1 MTKHIIKNGP
11 EAEYQLLMAEGEL
24 KPDSDQARVVSGL
37 ERLHGELINYP
48 EAGSRQLGFLFNS
61 RWSARLFGWL
71 RKNRQLP
78 KGIYMYG
85 GVGRGKSMLMD
96 LFFSV
101 APLKTKRRVHFH
113 EFMLDIHARLQV
125 LRGRS
130 TNERSKRG
138 WRTDDEDPIPAVA
151 RQIASETTLLCFDEL
166 QITDIADAMILA
178 RLFKALFDRG
188 VIVVATSNRPPDDLY
203 KNGLNRQRFSPFIDQ
218 LKETLEIVPLDGPTD
233 YRYDRLKGVD
243 TYYSPVNEETT
254 AKLSE
259 AFFRLTDRDVKDRAK
274 VPSVE
279 LNIQGRTLFVP
290 KAARGV
296 AVFSFKRLCANP
308 LGSADYIT
316 IARTF
321 HTVIMVAIPQL
332 GKENHDQ
339 AKRFITFIDALYE
352 HGVKF
357 LCSAAVLPH
366 SLYETGDS
374 SFEFERTISRL
385 MEMQS
390 EDYLLRGHGVV
401 ILNNYSA
408 AGACS
413 KPITFSPT
421 SI

>member
-11 EAEYQLLMAEGEL
+11 KAAYQLLMTEGEL
-24 KPDSDQARVVSGL
+24 KPDRDQARVVSGL

-48 EAGSRQLGFLFNS
+48 EAGSGQFGFLFNR
-61 RWSARLFGWL
+61 RWSSRLFGWL
-71 RKNRQLP
+71 RKNKQLP
-78 KGIYMYG
+78 KGIYLYG

-113 EFMLDIHARLQV
+113 EFMLDIHARLEI
-125 LRGRS
+125 LHGLS

-166 QITDIADAMILA
+166 QITDIADAMVLA

-203 KNGLNRQRFSPFIDQ
+203 KNGLNRQRFLPFIDQ
-218 LKETLEIVPLDGPTD
+218 LTETLEIVPLDGPTD
-233 YRYDRLKGVD
+233 YRYDRLKGVE
-243 TYYSPVNEETT
+243 TYYSPVNKETT

-279 LNIQGRTLFVP
+279 LNIQGRSLFVP

-332 GKENHDQ
+332 GKENRDQ

-357 LCSAAVLPH
+357 LCSAAVPPQ

-401 ILNNYSA
+401 ILNN
-408 AGACS
+408 
-413 KPITFSPT
+413 
-421 SI
+421 